1 MKNTVIIL
9 AVYTIVILLGSFL
22 LKDLSFFVTAINL
35 ITGIVMIGVV
45 FYLLPGALRVGNVKD
60 WKTDDEQ
67 LKRTLEKN
75 RERKRTMTWKEVG
88 IALYVMVP
96 WAAAALLFG

>member
-1 MKNTVIIL
+1 MKKTVIIL

-96 WAAAALLFG
+96 WAAVALLFG

>member
-1 MKNTVIIL
+1 MKKTPIIL
-9 AVYTIVILLGSFL
+9 AVYTVVILLGSFL
-22 LKDLSFFVTAINL
+22 LKDLSFFKTAINL

-67 LKRTLEKN
+67 LKKTLEKN

-88 IALYVMVP
+88 LALYVMVP

>member
-1 MKNTVIIL
+1 MKKTVIIL

-67 LKRTLEKN
+67 LKRMLEKN

>member
-1 MKNTVIIL
+1 MKKTVIIL

>member
-1 MKNTVIIL
+1 MKKTVIIL

-67 LKRTLEKN
+67 LKKTLEKN

-96 WAAAALLFG
+96 WALAALLFG

>member
-1 MKNTVIIL
+1 MKKTAIIL
-9 AVYTIVILLGSFL
+9 AVHTIVILLGSFL

>member
-1 MKNTVIIL
+1 MKKTVIIL

-60 WKTDDEQ
+60 WKMDDEQ

>member
-1 MKNTVIIL
+1 MKKTVIIL

-60 WKTDDEQ
+60 WKADDEQ
-67 LKRTLEKN
+67 LKKTLEKN

>member
-1 MKNTVIIL
+1 MKKTVIIL

-75 RERKRTMTWKEVG
+75 RERKWTMTWKEVG

>member
-1 MKNTVIIL
+1 MKKTVIIL

-67 LKRTLEKN
+67 LRRTLEKN

>member
-1 MKNTVIIL
+1 MKKTVIIL
-9 AVYTIVILLGSFL
+9 AVYTIVILLGCFL

>member
-1 MKNTVIIL
+1 MKKTVIIL

-60 WKTDDEQ
+60 WKTDAEQ

>member
-1 MKNTVIIL
+1 MKKTVIIL

-45 FYLLPGALRVGNVKD
+45 FFLLPGELRVGNVKE

>member
-1 MKNTVIIL
+1 MKETVINL

-67 LKRTLEKN
+67 MKRTLEKN

>member
-1 MKNTVIIL
+1 MKKTVIIL

-60 WKTDDEQ
+60 W
-67 LKRTLEKN
+67 RC
-75 RERKRTMTWKEVG
+75 V
-88 IALYVMVP
+88 
-96 WAAAALLFG
+96 

>member
-1 MKNTVIIL
+1 MKKTAIIL

-45 FYLLPGALRVGNVKD
+45 FYLLPGALCVGNVKD
-60 WKTDDEQ
+60 WKTDDEL
-67 LKRTLEKN
+67 LKKTLEKN

>member
-1 MKNTVIIL
+1 MKKTVIIL

-67 LKRTLEKN
+67 LKRTLEKK

>member
-1 MKNTVIIL
+1 MKKTVIIL

-67 LKRTLEKN
+67 MKRTLEKN

-96 WAAAALLFG
+96 WAAAALLSG

>member
-1 MKNTVIIL
+1 MKKTVIIL

-67 LKRTLEKN
+67 LKRTLEEH

>member
-1 MKNTVIIL
+1 MKKTVIIL

-96 WAAAALLFG
+96 WAVAALLFG

>member
-1 MKNTVIIL
+1 MKKTVIIL

-67 LKRTLEKN
+67 MKRTLEKN

>member
-1 MKNTVIIL
+1 MKKTVIIL
-9 AVYTIVILLGSFL
+9 AVYTIAFL

>member
-1 MKNTVIIL
+1 MKKTVIIL

-67 LKRTLEKN
+67 LKKTLEKN

-88 IALYVMVP
+88 IALDVMVP

>member
-1 MKNTVIIL
+1 MKKTVIIL
-9 AVYTIVILLGSFL
+9 AVYTIVILLCSFL